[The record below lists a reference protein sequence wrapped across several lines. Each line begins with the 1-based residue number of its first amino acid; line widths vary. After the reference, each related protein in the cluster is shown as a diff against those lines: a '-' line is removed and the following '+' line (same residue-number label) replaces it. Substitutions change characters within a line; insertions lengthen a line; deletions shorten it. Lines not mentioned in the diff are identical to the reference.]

1 MSHDRVM
8 AIVGAGHAGGRAAQ
22 VLRASGWRGRI
33 VLIGAEPHPPYERPP
48 LSKGVL
54 TGERSAAQCRLR
66 DAEAWAADRIERVV
80 ATVERIDP
88 HAREVRVAG
97 GHVFGYDA
105 LLLATG
111 GRARRLAVPGAALD
125 GVVALRTLDD
135 AAALGARLVPDAR
148 IVLIGGGFIGL
159 EVAASARRRGCRVTV
174 LDAAPRLLGRVVPEA
189 IATRVHALHDEQGV
203 AIRLNRKPVAIERT
217 SGGALAVVL
226 DDGDTLLADTVVAG
240 IGIEPAD
247 ELARDAGLAVERGI
261 VVNAQLETSARGIY
275 AAGDVAV
282 FPSAL
287 SGLPIR
293 QETWHGADTQAHVV
307 VRNMLGAGE
316 PYRDIPWFWS
326 DQYDAQLQVAGEP
339 ALGVQSVARVLGD
352 DAEIHF
358 HFDALARL
366 VAASGF
372 GRAAGFAKEMR
383 VARMLVER
391 GIDVTPAAVADVAVK
406 LKSLVTAVNDRQK
419 KGGA

>member
-1 MSHDRVM
+1 MNSDRVM

-22 VLRASGWRGRI
+22 ELRACGWRGRI

-66 DAEAWAADRIERVV
+66 DAQAWAADRIERIV
-80 ATVERIDP
+80 ATVERIEP
-88 HAREVRVAG
+88 HAREVRVSG

-111 GRARRLAVPGAALD
+111 GRARRLAIPGAALD
-125 GVVALRTLDD
+125 GVFALRTLDD

-159 EVAASARRRGCRVTV
+159 EVAASARQRGCRVTV
-174 LDAAPRLLGRVVPEA
+174 LDAAPRLLGRAVPAA

-203 AIRLNRKPVAIERT
+203 AIRLNRTPVAIERT
-217 SGGALAVVL
+217 AGGALAVVL
-226 DDGDTLLADTVVAG
+226 DDGDTLIADTVVAG

-287 SGLPIR
+287 SGQPVR
-293 QETWHGADTQAHVV
+293 QETWHGAETQAHVAA
-307 VRNMLGAGE
+307 RNMLGAGE
-316 PYRDIPWFWS
+316 PYRDTPWFWS

-339 ALGVQSVARVLGD
+339 ALGTQSVARVLGD

-358 HFDALARL
+358 HFDARARL

-372 GRAAGFAKEMR
+372 GRAAGFVKDMR

-391 GIDVTPAAVADVAVK
+391 GTDVTPAAVADVDVK
-406 LKSLVTAVNDRQK
+406 LKSLVTAVNDR
-419 KGGA
+419 

>member
-1 MSHDRVM
+1 MNSDRVM

-22 VLRASGWRGRI
+22 ELRAGGWRGRI

-66 DAEAWAADRIERVV
+66 DTEAWAADRIERIV
-80 ATVERIDP
+80 AAVERIEP
-88 HAREVRVAG
+88 HAREVRVSG

-111 GRARRLAVPGAALD
+111 GRARRLAIPGAALD
-125 GVVALRTLDD
+125 GVFALRTLDD

-148 IVLIGGGFIGL
+148 IALIGGGFIGL
-159 EVAASARRRGCRVTV
+159 EVAASARQRGCRVTV
-174 LDAAPRLLGRVVPEA
+174 LDAGPRLLGRAVPAA
-189 IATRVHALHDEQGV
+189 IATRMHALHDAQGV

-217 SGGALAVVL
+217 AGGALAVVL
-226 DDGDTLLADTVVAG
+226 DDGDTLIADTVVAG

-287 SGLPIR
+287 SGRPVR
-293 QETWHGADTQAHVV
+293 QETWHGAETQAHVAA
-307 VRNMLGAGE
+307 RNMLGAGE
-316 PYRDIPWFWS
+316 PYRDMPWFWS

-339 ALGVQSVARVLGD
+339 ALGTQSVARVLGD

-358 HFDALARL
+358 HFDAGARL

-372 GRAAGFAKEMR
+372 GRAAEFVKEMR

-391 GIDVTPAAVADVAVK
+391 GIDVTPTAVANIDVK
-406 LKSLVTAVNDRQK
+406 LKSLAATAGNR
-419 KGGA
+419 